1 MSVRADLR
9 KADALRQERHQKY
22 VDLAT
27 DLRERLRL
35 TLKPG
40 SDQNRDFYK
49 LANDLL
55 YGLRGDPGMGDAIDA
70 ACAALDEKDAP

>member
-1 MSVRADLR
+1 MKPQSRLR
-9 KADALRQERHQKY
+9 GAEAARQERHQRY
-22 VDLAT
+22 CDLAT

-40 SDQNRDFYK
+40 SDHNRDLYK

-55 YGLRGDPGMGDAIDA
+55 YSLRGDPGIDDAIDA
-70 ACAALDEKDAP
+70 ACEALDRRDTP